1 MEQQQKVFC
10 WSGKTMKDNWITAS
24 INIDKIQDYIETYE
38 GTKFVRLNINVAD
51 KPDKFGKNVS
61 LTVNTWKPDNA

>member
-1 MEQQQKVFC
+1 
-10 WSGKTMKDNWITAS
+10 MKDNWITAS
-24 INIDKIQDYIETYE
+24 INIDKIQDHIETYE
-38 GTKFVRLNINVAD
+38 GTKFVRLNINIAD